1 MIANQNKMS
10 LYYTIVLGSLIN
22 FILAGQIY
30 FETNS
35 YVELIEAG
43 YTFLLMVVIY
53 GILIHRAPKLSRY
66 LFPIWFSGIVC
77 FNLLSK
83 FNTNLRV
90 FQQEEKALIL
100 TTYYLIVMNFLSYC
114 EFKLSILL
122 YTPLYIIACYFAM
135 VQDNNTREN
144 GYYH

>member
-22 FILAGQIY
+22 FILAVQIY

-53 GILIHRAPKLSRY
+53 GILNHRAPKLSRY

-90 FQQEEKALIL
+90 FQQEEKDLIL
-100 TTYYLIVMNFLSYC
+100 TTYYLIVMNFISY
-114 EFKLSILL
+114 
-122 YTPLYIIACYFAM
+122 
-135 VQDNNTREN
+135 
-144 GYYH
+144 